1 MKREPGF
8 RLPLL
13 LVLLAA
19 ILLSARTAATTVIDY
34 QWWKEMRQV
43 ETWLSLIGYSAL
55 PVAAAALLSAIV
67 LTLAFS
73 LGARFSGMHL
83 GAHRTYSRI
92 AALVLLLV
100 SLIIATATIDTWTTV
115 RYAGSRGLTVSSAW
129 IDPIFAKPLS
139 FYLFDLPFWDMI
151 RQFAFA
157 LAVAALLVHW
167 LSARFA
173 QLRDRWPLIEPT
185 GEIDLSVFRL
195 EGGLESRFLRI
206 AAISVLLALAAQ
218 AYLGRYAMITS
229 DHGYLVGVDWV
240 DDHIRLPLQ
249 WVLIASLLLSALA
262 AAAGR
267 WKVLLLLP
275 LVWIVSNIAPRIIS
289 AVHVRPNEIEL
300 QRPYLQKH
308 IEATRAAYGL
318 TSRVKEVEFAARLDA
333 RPLSTTEGL
342 SRHSLLLDNIRLWD
356 WRAFHDTVTQIQ
368 ALRPYYVFPD
378 SDVDRY
384 MIDGRLRQ
392 VLLSPRE
399 LDIRQLADARTR
411 WINPHFVYTHGYGM
425 VMAESNRITADGLPV
440 LFVQDAPAQ
449 LKTQSLKLTRPEIY
463 FGEVTHEPVFV
474 RTGQKE
480 FSYPRGNDSVF
491 TRYTGAGG
499 FPIDSF
505 WMRVAA
511 AVRDADPNILLTQL
525 ITSDSRMMI
534 RRRVLDRVSALAGF
548 ASWDDDPYLVLTDEG
563 RLVWTIDG
571 FTVSGAHPYSHRLG
585 VSALGAINYIR
596 NSVKATVD
604 AYNGD
609 VAIYVFDDSDPLIQA
624 YRALFPKL
632 LQPASAMP
640 ASLRQHVRYPET
652 IFRIQA
658 EIYRTYHMRDPQ
670 AFYNKEDVWD
680 IARNLYGG
688 ENQPQ
693 QVLPTYVVAT
703 VPGES
708 KPEFLLLLPFTPR
721 SKDNLIG
728 LMAARC
734 DGEHLG
740 ELVFLQLSKQA
751 LIFGPMQIEARIN
764 QDQNISKDLTLW
776 NQQGSQVLRGQ
787 MLVLPVGDSF
797 LYVEPI
803 YIQASEAR
811 MPQLKKVV
819 AAMGDLLAYRDT
831 YEQALSEISG
841 APLSPAAA
849 ETGSAPETA
858 RSSPSGAS
866 TGGEAE
872 QKLVAIRRHL
882 ARYRELAAQGRWA
895 EAGKELEAMDAL
907 ARR

>member
-1 MKREPGF
+1 MRREPGF

-13 LVLLAA
+13 LAA
-19 ILLSARTAATTVIDY
+19 LVALLLSARTVATTVIDY
-34 QWWKEMRQV
+34 QWWKEMGQV
-43 ETWLSLIGYSAL
+43 DTWFSLLGYSAL
-55 PVAAAALLSAIV
+55 PVAGAALVAAIV
-67 LTLAFS
+67 LILAFS
-73 LGARFSGMHL
+73 LGARFSGMRL
-83 GAHRTYSRI
+83 GAHGAYSRV
-92 AALVLLLV
+92 ATLVLLIL
-100 SLIIATATIDTWTTV
+100 SLILATATIDTWTTV
-115 RYAGSRGLTVSSAW
+115 RYAGSRGLNAGAAW
-129 IDPIFAKPLS
+129 IDPIFGKPLS

-151 RQFAFA
+151 RRFA
-157 LAVAALLVHW
+157 LAVAVAAALVHW
-167 LSARFA
+167 LSARFG
-173 QLRDRWPLIEPT
+173 QLRGRWPLIEPT

-195 EGGLESRFLRI
+195 EGGLESRFLRF
-206 AAISVLLALAAQ
+206 AGVSVLLALAVQ
-218 AYLGRYAMITS
+218 AYLGRYAMITN

-249 WVLIASLLLSALA
+249 WVLIGTLLLSAAA

-267 WKVLLLLP
+267 WKALLLLP
-275 LVWIVSNIAPRIIS
+275 LVWAVSNIAPRIVS

-300 QRPYLQKH
+300 QRPYLEKH
-308 IEATRAAYGL
+308 IDATRAAYGL
-318 TSRVKEVEFAARLDA
+318 TTRVKELEFAARLDA
-333 RPLSTTEGL
+333 RPLSTRDGL

-384 MIDGRLRQ
+384 TIDGRLRQ

-425 VMAESNRITADGLPV
+425 VMAESNLITPDGLPV

-449 LKTQSLKLTRPEIY
+449 LKTKSLRLTRPEIY
-463 FGEVTHEPVFV
+463 YGEVTHEPVFV

-480 FSYPRGNDSVF
+480 FSYPQGNDSVF
-491 TRYTGAGG
+491 TRYEGTGG
-499 FPIDSF
+499 FPVSSF
-505 WMRVAA
+505 WLRLAA
-511 AVRDADPNILLTQL
+511 AVRGADPNIILTQL
-525 ITSDSRMMI
+525 ITPESRMMI

-548 ASWDDDPYLVLTDEG
+548 VAWDDDPYLVLTDEG

-571 FTVSGAHPYSHRLG
+571 FTVSAAHPYSHRLG
-585 VSALGAINYIR
+585 VSGLGTVNYIR

-604 AYNGD
+604 AYNGAA
-609 VAIYVFDDSDPLIQA
+609 VIYVFDAADPLIQA
-624 YRALFPKL
+624 YGRLFPNL
-632 LQPASAMP
+632 LRPASDMP
-640 ASLRQHVRYPET
+640 PTLRRHVRYPET

-693 QVLPTYVVAT
+693 QVVPTYVVAT
-703 VPGES
+703 LPGETE
-708 KPEFLLLLPFTPR
+708 PEFLLLLPFTPR

-787 MLVLPVGDSF
+787 MLVLPLGDNF

-819 AAMGDLLAYRDT
+819 VAMGDLLAYRDT
-831 YEQALSEISG
+831 YQQALAELSG
-841 APLSPAAA
+841 APIP
-849 ETGSAPETA
+849 
-858 RSSPSGAS
+858 PSGAAS
-866 TGGEAE
+866 AADAAKPGAGAAASSGSAAE
-872 QKLVAIRRHL
+872 QKLDAIRRHL
-882 ARYRELAAQGRWA
+882 VRYRELTAQGKWA
-895 EAGKELEAMDAL
+895 EAGKELEGLDAL
-907 ARR
+907 VRR